1 MIIKQLE
8 LVNFLSHAH
17 SKIDFEKGVTVI
29 YGHNGAGKSSI
40 IDAIKFAL
48 FGEKRGSA
56 ISDLIRRGSE
66 ELAVTLDFTIGQHEY
81 QIQRMMSL
89 GKSGI
94 KSRDAIL
101 TEDKSELARTVSGV
115 DDTVSGILGIDKDT
129 FMNSV
134 FVEQG
139 EIDSLISKTTAEKEK
154 TFSKI
159 LGLDLLGDFARDLA
173 QLSKD
178 AESKLS
184 AYSGLADDIDEIRS
198 GIKAKEEKAS
208 ELGRQLV
215 SREQER
221 NALTAKL
228 SQAEKSRT
236 EVQEKLAR
244 LNSVSDQLQS
254 RRRDLDAI
262 AVRVD
267 RRMKDIRE
275 QRDSLEKLGKEV
287 DHDLL
292 SKADSIGEY
301 FSLADSLPA
310 KKELLKSLDERV
322 KQIQTITSE
331 IKNLEQGHNA
341 YLLMDR
347 KLTDLRN
354 RREELESREADYRKT
369 ESRIREVDSD
379 IEKRKQAL
387 KAREGIL
394 KGKLGLESIT
404 SASIQEEKKKIE
416 GARLQF
422 EEMIQG
428 IKSEVGKANLDIKEI
443 SDNRGMLSNS
453 STCPLCLQPLS
464 KEHMDRLNSEYREKE
479 DKLRK
484 RLLELAEQKKNLD
497 VKKIQLEQRL
507 EMLGSQDIETLSVD
521 TKYIESLE
529 NEASELRKN
538 IEALRASHG
547 AYQTYMADVVD
558 TEKKLRNL
566 TFTYNRYEQYSQTI
580 ATTDADQLKKKQQ
593 ETHTDI
599 ENSERRL
606 SEMEKELNIV
616 PDPNIRQ
623 KIRTMREK
631 EKTRLQLYNELFALN
646 STQEGEKARVDSLK
660 KEIEQL
666 NSQLSGKQALDEEM
680 AAASREY
687 ERVNADLLS
696 SIREESSI
704 KAFIETEKSQAEEL
718 KAKLAGLEQKKTS
731 LDTLKNSIDVI
742 SKLRA
747 CFDREGIQKAIR
759 KDSAVYITNKV
770 REYSTS
776 FNLDFDDVSINEEMG
791 IEVSQNG
798 NVQSIDMLSG
808 GEKVAL
814 AIALRLA
821 LATYVMES
829 IKTIV
834 MDEPTTYLDEDRR
847 SNLMDI
853 IQYTFRGEE
862 TPVPQM
868 ILVTHHKELG
878 SVADNVYEISKKTGE
893 SKVISV

>member
-8 LVNFLSHAH
+8 LLNFLSHAH

-48 FGEKRGSA
+48 FGEKRGSS
-56 ISDLIRRGSE
+56 ISDLIRRGSDE
-66 ELAVTLDFTIGQHEY
+66 MSVTLDFNIGQHEY
-81 QIQRMMSL
+81 RIQRMMSL

-129 FMNSV
+129 FLNSV

-159 LGLDLLGDFARDLA
+159 LGLDLLGDFARDLG
-173 QLSKD
+173 QLSRD
-178 AESKLS
+178 AEASLM
-184 AYSGLADDIDEIRS
+184 AYSGLADDIDEIRN
-198 GIKAKEEKAS
+198 GIKAREEKAT
-208 ELGRQLV
+208 ELGRQLI
-215 SREQER
+215 SKEQEK

-228 SQAEKSRT
+228 SQAEKSRA

-244 LNSVSDQLQS
+244 LNSISDQLQS
-254 RRRDLDAI
+254 RKRDLDAI

-275 QRDSLEKLGKEV
+275 QRDRLEKLGKEV

-292 SKADSIGEY
+292 GKADSIGEY

-310 KKELLKSLDERV
+310 KKELLKNLDERLQ
-322 KQIQTITSE
+322 QIQTISGE

-341 YLLMDR
+341 YILLDK

-354 RREELESREADYRKT
+354 RREELEAREADYRKT
-369 ESRIREVDSD
+369 EARIREVDSD
-379 IEKRKQAL
+379 IEKRNQAL
-387 KAREGIL
+387 KNREDIL

-404 SASIQEEKKKIE
+404 SAAIQEEKKKIE
-416 GARLQF
+416 GSRLQL
-422 EEMIQG
+422 EEKIQA

-443 SDNRGMLSNS
+443 SDNRGILSNS

-464 KEHMDRLNSEYREKE
+464 KEHMGRLNSEYREKE
-479 DKLRK
+479 DTLRK
-484 RLLELAEQKKNLD
+484 RLVDLAEQKKHLD
-497 VKKIQLEQRL
+497 VEKIQLEKRI
-507 EMLGSQDIETLSVD
+507 EMLGSQDIEGLSVD
-521 TKYIESLE
+521 TKYIESLK
-529 NEASELRKN
+529 NEAGELMKS
-538 IEALRASHG
+538 IEALRGSHG

-566 TFTYNRYEQYSQTI
+566 NFTYNRYEQYSQTI
-580 ATTDADQLKKKQQ
+580 ATTDVEQLKKKQQ
-593 ETHTDI
+593 ETREDM
-599 ENSERRL
+599 ERSERRL

-623 KIRTMREK
+623 KIKAMREK
-631 EKTRLQLYNELFALN
+631 EKTRLQLYNDLFALN
-646 STQEGEKARVDSLK
+646 STQEGEKAQVESLRK
-660 KEIEQL
+660 DIDQL
-666 NSQLSGKQALDEEM
+666 NSQLSGKPALDEEM
-680 AAASREY
+680 VAASREY
-687 ERVNADLLS
+687 ERVNGELLS
-696 SIREESSI
+696 RIQEESSI
-704 KAFIETEKSQAEEL
+704 RAFIETERSQADEL
-718 KAKLAGLEQKKTS
+718 KAKLVGLEQKKAS
-731 LDTLKNSIDVI
+731 LDTLKSSIDVI
-742 SKLRA
+742 SKLKA

-878 SVADNVYEISKKTGE
+878 SVADNVFEISKKTGE
-893 SKVISV
+893 SKVTSV